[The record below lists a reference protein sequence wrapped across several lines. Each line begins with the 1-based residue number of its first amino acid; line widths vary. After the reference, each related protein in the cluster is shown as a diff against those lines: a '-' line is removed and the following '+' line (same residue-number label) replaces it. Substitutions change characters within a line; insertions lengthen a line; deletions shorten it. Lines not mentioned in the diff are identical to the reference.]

1 MTVLRRSW
9 RLLLLGLYVLWSLV
23 RSNVEMAR
31 VIAAPGTAAKA
42 VLALPLETD
51 NEWAITTLANIITL
65 TPGTLAL
72 DVDDDRSALYVHV
85 ITIQTLD
92 DMRGQMRSLQRRVV
106 EAIG

>member
-1 MTVLRRSW
+1 MTFVRRLW
-9 RLLLLGLYVLWSLV
+9 RLLSLVLYVLWSLV

-31 VIAAPGTAAKA
+31 VVATPDAAVKA
-42 VLALPLETD
+42 VLALHLETD

-72 DVDDDRSALYVHV
+72 DVDDDRSELYVHV

-92 DMRGQMRSLQRRVV
+92 DMREQMQSLQRRVV
-106 EAIG
+106 EAVG